1 MNISDIAKK
10 TDLTTKTIRFY
21 EDKGII
27 TPPMR
32 ADNGYRYYNDGH
44 LAELLLIKR
53 SRLVGFSLEE
63 CRELLALSRDPNR
76 RSADVKQKAIAKLK
90 DIDYKI
96 SELIQMK
103 HTLETLTKQCPGNE
117 HSCCPIIEGLSNEKL

>member
-1 MNISDIAKK
+1 MK
-10 TDLTTKTIRFY
+10 IRALLLPLC
-21 EDKGII
+21 ELN
-27 TPPMR
+27 
-32 ADNGYRYYNDGH
+32 NGYRYYNDGH

-90 DIDYKI
+90 DIDHKI